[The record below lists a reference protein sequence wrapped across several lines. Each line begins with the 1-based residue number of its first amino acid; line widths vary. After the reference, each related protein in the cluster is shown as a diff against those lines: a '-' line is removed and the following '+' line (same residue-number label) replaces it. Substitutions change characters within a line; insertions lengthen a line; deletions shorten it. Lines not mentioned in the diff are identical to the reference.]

1 MGVGMIFNSFIFFQ
15 EDAMESELFN
25 FLNELPEIKLSLE
38 IVLIF
43 IAGLLLICVIG
54 SLIESGKKS

>member
-54 SLIESGKKS
+54 GLIESGKKS

>member
-1 MGVGMIFNSFIFFQ
+1 
-15 EDAMESELFN
+15 MESELFN

-54 SLIESGKKS
+54 GLIESGKKS

>member
-1 MGVGMIFNSFIFFQ
+1 MVIYSKLTRETKI
-15 EDAMESELFN
+15 MESELFN

-54 SLIESGKKS
+54 GLIESGKKS